1 MGIFPKRT
9 LATEEA
15 VVFLHEKALVQYKQH
30 KISHFCSALLK
41 WSSVQGAARLGEG
54 VWSWSQEI
62 EVLNSAVMYL

>member
-30 KISHFCSALLK
+30 KIYHSHF
-41 WSSVQGAARLGEG
+41 LGK
-54 VWSWSQEI
+54 SDQSI
-62 EVLNSAVMYL
+62 RKD